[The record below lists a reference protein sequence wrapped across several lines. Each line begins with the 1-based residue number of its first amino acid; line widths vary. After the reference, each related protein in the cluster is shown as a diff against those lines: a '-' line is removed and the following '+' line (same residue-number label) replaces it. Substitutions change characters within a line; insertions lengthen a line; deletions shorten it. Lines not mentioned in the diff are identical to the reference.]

1 VIVSP
6 DKARLFDETARVV
19 CAAGAAGAAPLQWF
33 VPGRIE
39 VLGKHTDYA
48 GGRSLLCAVERGF
61 CVSAS
66 PRTDNILHVT
76 DVLNHVEAQFI
87 VSPDQPHET
96 RWRNYPATVARRVAR
111 NFPPIST
118 PDVVMT
124 KSLFSKDSDSV
135 SSSGSSASSSV
146 SGAALGSAL
155 PQVVMTN
162 SLFSKDSGSLSS
174 RPYRYHHYQ
183 PLRGANIAFASDLPR
198 SAGLSSSTALIIAIF
213 TVLSEVNA
221 LETHPAYIANI
232 PNREALAAYLGCV
245 ENGRTFGTLIGDA
258 GVGTKGGSQDH
269 TAILCSEADHIVG
282 YAYSP
287 ARRERVLA
295 MPAGYTF
302 AVGASGVAAEKT
314 GDARDDYNRASF
326 AVSTLL
332 ELWRDATGQPAETL
346 YDALTSAS
354 AVQQLQEIILQTPH
368 LPPASPAS
376 HASHPQFTAEA
387 LTARLDQFVLEALQI
402 IPKASD
408 ALARGDLLAFG
419 DLVDRSQ
426 AAAELWLGNQI
437 PETIAL
443 ARSARALGAAA
454 ASAFGA
460 GFGGSVWALVETDQ
474 AQAFIDAW
482 KQRYLATFP
491 QHTARVD
498 FFLTGAG
505 PALSRVG
512 TNV

>member
-1 VIVSP
+1 MIDALIARGLS
-6 DKARLFDETARVV
+6 DAEARNKARLFADTARVV
-19 CAAGAAGAAPLQWF
+19 GGQPSHGQLSQWF

-76 DVLNHVEAQFI
+76 DVLNNVDARFV
-87 VSPDQPHET
+87 VSPDQPAET

-111 NFPPIST
+111 NFPP
-118 PDVVMT
+118 
-124 KSLFSKDSDSV
+124 
-135 SSSGSSASSSV
+135 SASA
-146 SGAALGSAL
+146 SGL
-155 PQVVMTN
+155 PA
-162 SLFSKDSGSLSS
+162 
-174 RPYRYHHYQ
+174 
-183 PLRGANIAFASDLPR
+183 LRGANVAFASDLPR
-198 SAGLSSSTALIIAIF
+198 SAGLSSSTTLIIAIF
-213 TVLSEVNA
+213 AVLSDVNA
-221 LETHPAYIANI
+221 LERHPAYLENI
-232 PNREALAAYLGCV
+232 PTREALAAYLGCV
-245 ENGRTFGTLIGDA
+245 ENGRTFGTLTGDA

-269 TAILCSEADHIVG
+269 TAILCSEPAHIVG

-287 ARRERVLA
+287 ARRERVLP

-302 AVGASGVAAEKT
+302 AIGATGVAAEKT
-314 GDARDDYNRASF
+314 GDARDDYNRAAL
-326 AVSTLL
+326 AVTALL
-332 ELWRDATGQPAETL
+332 DLWHSASPTPESQPPAATL

-354 AVQQLQEIILQTPH
+354 AVARLHDIILSTQV
-368 LPPASPAS
+368 
-376 HASHPQFTAEA
+376 PQFTPEA

-408 ALARGDLLAFG
+408 ALARGDLQTFG

-443 ARSARALGAAA
+443 TRLARTLGASA

-460 GFGGSVWALVETDQ
+460 GFGGSVWALIEASD
-474 AQAFIDAW
+474 ASAFIAEW
-482 KQRYLATFP
+482 KRRYLAAFP
-491 QHTARVD
+491 RHADRAD

-505 PALSRVG
+505 PALFRVDA
-512 TNV
+512 V

>member
-1 VIVSP
+1 MTPNVRDLTDALIGHGLS
-6 DKARLFDETARVV
+6 DAEARNKARLFADTARVV
-19 CAAGAAGAAPLQWF
+19 GGQPAQWF

-66 PRTDNILHVT
+66 PRSDNILHVT
-76 DVLNHVEAQFI
+76 DVLNNVDAQFV
-87 VSPDQPHET
+87 VSPDQPAET

-111 NFPPIST
+111 NFPPSA
-118 PDVVMT
+118 
-124 KSLFSKDSDSV
+124 SV
-135 SSSGSSASSSV
+135 SASQPASAS
-146 SGAALGSAL
+146 
-155 PQVVMTN
+155 P
-162 SLFSKDSGSLSS
+162 
-174 RPYRYHHYQ
+174 
-183 PLRGANIAFASDLPR
+183 PLRGANVAFASDLPR
-198 SAGLSSSTALIIAIF
+198 SAGLSSSTTLVIAIF
-213 TVLSEVNA
+213 TVLAEVNA
-221 LETHPAYIANI
+221 LERHPAYLENI
-232 PNREALAAYLGCV
+232 PTREALAAYLGCV
-245 ENGRTFGTLIGDA
+245 ENGRTFGTMTGDA

-269 TAILCSEADHIVG
+269 TAILCSEPAHIVG

-287 ARRERVLA
+287 ARRERVLP

-302 AVGASGVAAEKT
+302 AIGATGVAAEKT
-314 GDARDDYNRASF
+314 GDARDDYNRAAL
-326 AVSTLL
+326 AVTALL
-332 ELWRDATGQPAETL
+332 DLWHSASPKTQPPAATL

-354 AVQQLQEIILQTPH
+354 AVAQLHDIILQSAQTHAQRLDGPETLEQSTQHPPFTP
-368 LPPASPAS
+368 
-376 HASHPQFTAEA
+376 EA

-408 ALARGDLLAFG
+408 ALERGDLQTFG

-443 ARSARALGAAA
+443 TRLARTLGASA

-460 GFGGSVWALVETDQ
+460 GFGGSVWALIEATE
-474 AQAFIDAW
+474 APAFIEDW
-482 KQRYLATFP
+482 KRRYLAAFP
-491 QHTARVD
+491 QHAARAD

-505 PALSRVG
+505 PALFRLDA
-512 TNV
+512 NV